1 MIQIILSIR
10 LEYGR
15 EVIQQSELLV
25 FDVVL
30 SLCAL
35 CLVDLLEVMGVGD
48 DFGWLSF
55 VKFKLVDYVVV

>member
-1 MIQIILSIR
+1 